1 MTSKIFSS
9 ANLNA
14 LTEAAHRS
22 PRRRQSL
29 TLHLTHDEACQRL
42 FNAIDVDSY
51 VRPHRHQLDPKLE
64 TLIAI
69 RGRFVLVTFTEEGE
83 VEEVVHFHTEKY
95 ENNLNSAVG
104 IEIPEGTWH
113 TIIATEAQSILL
125 EIKAGPFNVELSKE
139 FAPWAP
145 AEEAPEGQAYLL
157 ALKKRIGLC

>member
-1 MTSKIFSS
+1 MSSKIFSS
-9 ANLNA
+9 ASLNA

-29 TLHLTHDEACQRL
+29 TLHLTPDEACQRL

-69 RGRFVLVTFTEEGE
+69 RGRFVLVTFTEDGE
-83 VEEVVHFHTEKY
+83 VDEVVHFHTEKH
-95 ENNLNSAVG
+95 ETNVDSGVG
-104 IEIPEGTWH
+104 IEIPAGTWH
-113 TIIATEAQSILL
+113 TIIAIEPKSILL
-125 EIKAGPFNVELSKE
+125 EIKAGPFTIELSKE

-145 AEEAPEGQAYLL
+145 PEESPEGQAYLL